1 MPCVPRHRSSLRAAV
16 LDPDPALVA
25 YQGYLQE
32 LAPWDV
38 VVPFAGAI
46 AQHLA
51 AQPADTRVVRDFARL
66 LSLVKAVTVLRHP
79 RRERDRAGRWV
90 AVPEDYA
97 EVFHLVGE
105 VYKASNT
112 GAGQKVR
119 EVVQAVAD
127 HIAAG
132 HVHASQTDIMR
143 ALNLSKAAVSRRV
156 STAKRGGWL
165 VDDETAKGRPAKLR
179 VGEPLPS
186 DCGLPTPEQI
196 GCSTVSAFTGGNSP
210 GCLLGDDEPAVAEVT
225 EEFVPAVAQT
235 ATPAPAD
242 SSIPVIRDAANLVIA
257 VGAASS
263 SLLQKRLGL
272 YEAEAEQV
280 LDLLEGAGVVGPN
293 GGKSR
298 LVLVDEEAARRL
310 IDARL
315 EPSGSAA

>member
-1 MPCVPRHRSSLRAAV
+1 MGAEWRRLVTTRAVMAT
-16 LDPDPALVA
+16 
-25 YQGYLQE
+25 
-32 LAPWDV
+32 
-38 VVPFAGAI
+38 AI
-46 AQHLA
+46 
-51 AQPADTRVVRDFARL
+51 
-66 LSLVKAVTVLRHP
+66 
-79 RRERDRAGRWV
+79 RA
-90 AVPEDYA
+90 
-97 EVFHLVGE
+97 
-105 VYKASNT
+105 T
-112 GAGQKVR
+112 
-119 EVVQAVAD
+119 
-127 HIAAG
+127 IAAARKISG
-132 HVHASQTDIMR
+132 VKRVT
-143 ALNLSKAAVSRRV
+143 RV

-210 GCLLGDDEPAVAEVT
+210 GCLLGDDEPALAEVT
-225 EEFVPAVAQT
+225 EEFVP

-242 SSIPVIRDAANLVIA
+242 SSIPVIRDAANLVIG

-280 LDLLEGAGVVGPN
+280 LDLLEVAGVVGPN

-315 EPSGSAA
+315 EPSGGAA